1 MRLPQKPPAGAGKVQ
16 HVTLTDKLL
25 KVIDGLGNDKYG
37 NPVGIRSPEL
47 AAASGVPAKSITALL
62 ATAVAKGRV
71 VVCKITVPGASAQN
85 EYRKGGG
92 LPPPEFKPLNT
103 KRAGIA
109 RSTPAARRAPSA
121 DTAKGTLPQRTAEPA
136 TPVLLSS
143 TTPQPAVGGALRDRE
158 TAPRAINTGSA
169 QSDSTSADE
178 RAVTSEQETPR
189 PAPERRGMG
198 PAPAKASA
206 GDVSIT
212 IDDAGVLVIGTN
224 EGVIE
229 LQPKQC
235 QRLGHFMVGSQG
247 IWNPF

>member
-1 MRLPQKPPAGAGKVQ
+1 MRLNHTPPKGAGRVQ

-62 ATAVAKGRV
+62 ATAVTKGRV
-71 VVCKITVPGASAQN
+71 VVCKVIIPGAATQN

-92 LPPPEFKPLNT
+92 LPPPEFKPLNPQ
-103 KRAGIA
+103 RAGIA
-109 RSTPAARRAPSA
+109 RSTPAARHAPSSEA
-121 DTAKGTLPQRTAEPA
+121 AKGILPPHDKATE
-136 TPVLLSS
+136 TPVFLSS
-143 TTPQPAVGGALRDRE
+143 TTPQPAVG
-158 TAPRAINTGSA
+158 NTGSA

-178 RAVTSEQETPR
+178 RAVTSDPETPE
-189 PAPERRGMG
+189 PQPERRGMG
-198 PAPAKASA
+198 PAPAKAPA
-206 GDVSIT
+206 GDVFSIT
-212 IDDAGVLVIGTN
+212 LDDAGVLVIATD

-229 LQPKQC
+229 LQPTHAK
-235 QRLGHFMVGSQG
+235 RLGHFLVGSQG

>member
-1 MRLPQKPPAGAGKVQ
+1 MTRGKAPKREAALIEIIKQAGA
-16 HVTLTDKLL
+16 L
-25 KVIDGLGNDKYG
+25 
-37 NPVGIRSPEL
+37 GIRTQPL
-47 AAASGVPAKSITALL
+47 AKISGINSSNIGTAL
-62 ATAVAKGRV
+62 APAIARGAV
-71 VVCKITVPGASAQN
+71 VVCVVNPGPNGTGRPTN
-85 EYRKGGG
+85 EYRIGGG
-92 LPPPEFKPLNT
+92 MAPPAFKPLDPRKT
-103 KRAGIA
+103 G
-109 RSTPAARRAPSA
+109 AAIGQAHHRTHGAEAAP
-121 DTAKGTLPQRTAEPA
+121 GTLPERMPT

-229 LQPKQC
+229 LQPKKC